1 MKIVAVCSFGVG
13 SSVIAKM
20 NIENILESE
29 KRDDF
34 SVETIDVGSIRSV
47 EADLYVTT
55 NELAEDFPE
64 DLKTKTLVLNNF
76 VNQEEIKAALDER
89 FKEMGY

>member
-55 NELAEDFPE
+55 NELAEDFTE

-76 VNQEEIKAALDER
+76 VNQEEIKIALDER
-89 FKEMGY
+89 LKEMGY

>member
-29 KRDDF
+29 KCDDF

-76 VNQEEIKAALDER
+76 VNQEEIKVALDER
-89 FKEMGY
+89 LKEMGY

>member
-47 EADLYVTT
+47 EADLYVNT

-89 FKEMGY
+89 LKEMGY